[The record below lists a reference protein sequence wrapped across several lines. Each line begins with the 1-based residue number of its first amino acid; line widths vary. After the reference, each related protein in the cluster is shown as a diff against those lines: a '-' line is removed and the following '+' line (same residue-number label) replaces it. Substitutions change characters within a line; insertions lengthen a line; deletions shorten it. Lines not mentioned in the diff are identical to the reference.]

1 MRILSHD
8 FKVSD
13 KLSTSLCAHTAR
25 VGEIKLVLII
35 SYGEPFSCTAERRI
49 YSKSYKWSGTT
60 KHLMQNI
67 RKMVYKTPE
76 TDDPIIL
83 EALSALSDVY

>member
-13 KLSTSLCAHTAR
+13 KMSTSLCAHTAR
-25 VGEIKLVLII
+25 VGEIKLVLIVN
-35 SYGEPFSCTAERRI
+35 YGEPFSCTSERKI

-67 RKMVYKTPE
+67 RKFVYKTPD
-76 TDDPIIL
+76 TDDPIVL
-83 EALSALSDVY
+83 EALVGLAEVY